1 MALQHPDFCRCGR
14 AGLALLPKGWLCCR
28 RRGEQSL
35 LGAGSGSGEVRQ
47 AFRVSIVLSTLLCVA
62 WLPPV
67 PPDFL
72 GGSCMVIS
80 PCSKLIDCE

>member
-1 MALQHPDFCRCGR
+1 MLQE
-14 AGLALLPKGWLCCR
+14 AG
-28 RRGEQSL
+28 
-35 LGAGSGSGEVRQ
+35 GAEPVGAEPGSGEVRQ
-47 AFRVSIVLSTLLCVA
+47 AFRVSILLSALLCVA
-62 WLPPV
+62 WLPSV